1 MCTNNKGAELLYG
14 FGQTPCFLLSITI
27 SIGQLYFAICCGEQ
41 LPCSFPPK
49 LLSSRGQVKFQL
61 VRCCL
66 CALFSAP
73 SRWLL
78 WSFGA
83 KACWFLCKKR
93 TNSSKSAKKVRSN
106 LQLNPG
112 RGIETLD
119 LTWLK
124 IKIFTVN
131 YEYKFKNS
139 LTNFLKDRPFSFCLV
154 ISLFEACFTF
164 CVPKRKISLSHYGSS
179 FRFFC
184 GPKWSLSVECS
195 AKTQS
200 PVSSTRC
207 AVIMEAPAPRKL
219 QGAPDLRRKSEEFP
233 PPLLDIDDLKP
244 RR

>member
-1 MCTNNKGAELLYG
+1 MCVQIIKGRNCCTASARRPV
-14 FGQTPCFLLSITI
+14 FCFLLSITI

-139 LTNFLKDRPFSFCLV
+139 HKLFEGPTLLVLSGYQSFRGLLHFLCTKKENLI
-154 ISLFEACFTF
+154 ISL
-164 CVPKRKISLSHYGSS
+164 R
-179 FRFFC
+179 
-184 GPKWSLSVECS
+184 
-195 AKTQS
+195 
-200 PVSSTRC
+200 
-207 AVIMEAPAPRKL
+207 
-219 QGAPDLRRKSEEFP
+219 
-233 PPLLDIDDLKP
+233 
-244 RR
+244 